1 MKINKDKT
9 KLTKKSNQIKSNQI
23 KSNQIRAE
31 ENSREN
37 EMMKTHKPH

>member
-9 KLTKKSNQIKSNQI
+9 KLLKKSNQIKL
-23 KSNQIRAE
+23 NQIRAE

-37 EMMKTHKPH
+37 EMMKTAHGH